1 MRKEGHLVSEDSVCA
16 AVARRGKAHLLN
28 EWDPF
33 KIRGLIR
40 SKPLPLA
47 RTLAVITLHHVL
59 TLVNGDCDDTEDS
72 ALAKKAHRNKGGAGH
87 VVTVYNQVRR
97 CAQLLRIQK
106 LYAAP

>member
-1 MRKEGHLVSEDSVCA
+1 MIVHDTNL
-16 AVARRGKAHLLN
+16 
-28 EWDPF
+28 
-33 KIRGLIR
+33 
-40 SKPLPLA
+40 PLPLA

-59 TLVNGDCDDTEDS
+59 TLVNGDCDGTEDS

>member
-1 MRKEGHLVSEDSVCA
+1 VIVHDTNL
-16 AVARRGKAHLLN
+16 
-28 EWDPF
+28 
-33 KIRGLIR
+33 
-40 SKPLPLA
+40 PLPLA

-59 TLVNGDCDDTEDS
+59 TLVNGDCDGTEDS